1 MEFYFKLEEIEINN
15 TIKEFY
21 LKLEENEINDFFEFI
36 DNLKERALN
45 EKNED
50 TLTALHKCEENFK
63 KIYITK

>member
-1 MEFYFKLEEIEINN
+1 MEFYFKLEE
-15 TIKEFY
+15 
-21 LKLEENEINDFFEFI
+21 NEITEIFEFI
-36 DNLKERALN
+36 DFLKEKVLN

>member
-1 MEFYFKLEEIEINN
+1 M
-15 TIKEFY
+15 EFY

-50 TLTALHKCEENFK
+50 TLTALHKCEKNFK